1 MKLFIPSFYTFLLQI
16 VVYWY
21 RQGLN
26 SRSIIHP
33 SETLLIKLIITD
45 NYLIDWIC
53 LNGYIFFFSFFFNFY
68 FILYIYP
75 ASNTRLSIMVDY
87 LMIFLYSSIIGY
99 FYFLSK
105 QILLIKLLLFVF
117 FTLKNLLFVSNL
129 SFFLFSFFFF
139 WSVISFNFWLQYI

>member
-1 MKLFIPSFYTFLLQI
+1 MKLFIPSFYTSLLQI

-21 RQGLN
+21 RQELN
-26 SRSIIHP
+26 SKSIIHP
-33 SETLLIKLIITD
+33 SETLLIKLIRTD

-53 LNGYIFFFSFFFNFY
+53 LNGYIFFFSFFFLFF

-117 FTLKNLLFVSNL
+117 FHFEELIICFESL
-129 SFFLFSFFFF
+129 FFLFFFFF
-139 WSVISFNFWLQYI
+139 EV